1 MDLKNVEFAVLFFL
15 IDLVRVLEYNETS
28 KTALTKTKIIME
40 TDRHDRNTTAFVM

>member
-1 MDLKNVEFAVLFFL
+1 MDLKNVEFTVLFFL

-28 KTALTKTKIIME
+28 KTALTKTKIIE